1 MTVNRYMILIL
12 AALLLAACSTVT
24 TRKSSGEEV
33 TMTQEEFAK
42 YVEHIFRY
50 HNQVMAELIESA
62 SDQPEQSDRLFKELT
77 RAEKQMVTVC
87 EPLNEVVTESLAGES
102 IGLTLK
108 MKLAE
113 AAPACE
119 SATQIVDKLLTDQ

>member
-1 MTVNRYMILIL
+1 MI
-12 AALLLAACSTVT
+12 ALHAGCSTVT

-33 TMTQEEFAK
+33 TMTQEEFSK
-42 YVEHIFRY
+42 YVEHVFRY

-62 SDQPEQSDRLFKELT
+62 SDQPEHSRKLFEELT

-87 EPLNEVVTESLAGES
+87 EPLNELVTETLSGES
-102 IGLTLK
+102 IGLKLK

-113 AAPACE
+113 AAPSCE
-119 SATQIVDKLLTDQ
+119 SATQIVDKLLTD